1 VEKRHGST
9 SLPPVRVSGHLLG
22 TGGLIHDTSHG
33 SEGEVWR
40 VGPDRWGHHRHDHR
54 LCMGG
59 GWTTSGTTTRLSNEA
74 VLAARAAICVAHFMK
89 QPNAQE
95 QLHALEKVDN
105 YKRHTFIEQGGWD
118 KMPGEAQAGSTVA
131 RACVE
136 GLEVLMKK

>member
-59 GWTTSGTTTRLSNEA
+59 VDHLGHDQKDGRRGGLGGA
-74 VLAARAAICVAHFMK
+74 GGDLRRPILK

-95 QLHALEKVDN
+95 QLQALEKVDN